1 MVHAKDSDEIF
12 VDSTSSDSK
21 SSENDDVISDSEVS
35 ISVLIFF
42 PFFLYN
48 EARDLY
54 VFFIVFSNYMI
65 NFHYFFR
72 TLKLVVMRYQ
82 KRSYCDL

>member
-12 VDSTSSDSK
+12 VDSTSSDSE

-42 PFFLYN
+42 SFFLYN

-54 VFFIVFSNYMI
+54 IFLLCFLITWLIF
-65 NFHYFFR
+65 
-72 TLKLVVMRYQ
+72 TLFLG
-82 KRSYCDL
+82 L

>member
-12 VDSTSSDSK
+12 VDSTSSDSE

-42 PFFLYN
+42 PFFYN

>member
-35 ISVLIFF
+35 ISVLFFFLFFCTMKQETYIFF
-42 PFFLYN
+42 YC
-48 EARDLY
+48 
-54 VFFIVFSNYMI
+54 VF
-65 NFHYFFR
+65 
-72 TLKLVVMRYQ
+72 
-82 KRSYCDL
+82 

>member
-12 VDSTSSDSK
+12 VDSTSSDSE

-42 PFFLYN
+42 PFFVQWSKRLIY
-48 EARDLY
+48 
-54 VFFIVFSNYMI
+54 FFIVFSNYMI
-65 NFHYFFR
+65 NFHYYFVG
-72 TLKLVVMRYQ
+72 L
-82 KRSYCDL
+82 

>member
-12 VDSTSSDSK
+12 VDSTSSYSQ

-42 PFFLYN
+42 PFFYN

>member
-21 SSENDDVISDSEVS
+21 SSENDNVISDSEVS

-42 PFFLYN
+42 PFF
-48 EARDLY
+48 
-54 VFFIVFSNYMI
+54 V
-65 NFHYFFR
+65 
-72 TLKLVVMRYQ
+72 Q
-82 KRSYCDL
+82 

>member
-12 VDSTSSDSK
+12 VDSTSSDSE

-42 PFFLYN
+42 PFFCTMKQ
-48 EARDLY
+48 ET
-54 VFFIVFSNYMI
+54 YMCFLLCFLI
-65 NFHYFFR
+65 TWLIFTIF
-72 TLKLVVMRYQ
+72 LGL
-82 KRSYCDL
+82 

>member
-1 MVHAKDSDEIF
+1 MVHTKDSDEIF

-42 PFFLYN
+42 PFFVQWSKRLIC
-48 EARDLY
+48 
-54 VFFIVFSNYMI
+54 VFYCVF
-65 NFHYFFR
+65 
-72 TLKLVVMRYQ
+72 
-82 KRSYCDL
+82 